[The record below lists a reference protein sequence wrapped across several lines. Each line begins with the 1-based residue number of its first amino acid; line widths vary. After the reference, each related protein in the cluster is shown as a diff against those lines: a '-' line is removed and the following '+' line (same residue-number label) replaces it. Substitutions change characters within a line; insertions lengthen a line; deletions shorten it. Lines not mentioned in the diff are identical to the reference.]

1 MQTPTAPKLQFGPP
15 RVNPL
20 GPQNMFQFNPG
31 LGRQSA
37 PRATGG
43 RSPQVAV
50 VPPRP
55 ILSPD
60 QFAALTFE
68 QQRQHLLTAVISL
81 EQALG
86 KISSGGGWKKHLDTA
101 WLRSVLATEQGASPD
116 AATRERLQKI
126 AEAFDRTQAAPQ
138 YRAISGLWGFQSARN
153 GLGQY
158 AAAPVERSQRRLD
171 AHAATLQRSLGKL
184 PTGAGWQKYLQL
196 DEASRLAKTKETLGP
211 PDRAEALEVAERFQQ
226 VAQNPSYRSIA
237 QLEGFDTMRQA
248 LQQLAGQIPQ
258 VADPQS
264 AGGVVQLADPH
275 SAAGVLQFA
284 NWPEME
290 LVVQGIHQN
299 LNAMQQA
306 CESDKPRHAA
316 EIKQAQH
323 RLATL
328 HGLFD
333 KAFKKQNQDAQDRLA
348 KLHGLF
354 DEAIKKQN
362 QDAQDRLA
370 KLHGLFDEAI
380 KKQDQDPS
388 KTVELRKEASKIY
401 ELVRETPVDILPLGV
416 EYGET
421 PVDIL
426 PLGVEYGKT
435 PVDIL
440 PLGVEDRK
448 PAGATLL
455 QFEARPEDILRDLI
469 RETEAAVERYQNW
482 FREDSPLRQLSQ
494 ADAERLEKD
503 LAEAKKKLKSMCQS
517 VDEAIAALDAAGA
530 GSGAR

>member
-306 CESDKPRHAA
+306 CELDKPRHAA

-333 KAFKKQNQDAQDRLA
+333 KAFKKQNQYAQDRLA
-348 KLHGLF
+348 T
-354 DEAIKKQN
+354 
-362 QDAQDRLA
+362 
-370 KLHGLFDEAI
+370 LHGLFDEAI

-426 PLGVEYGKT
+426 PLGVEDRKPAEAT
-435 PVDIL
+435 L
-440 PLGVEDRK
+440 LQFGVEDRK

-494 ADAERLEKD
+494 ADAERLEQD